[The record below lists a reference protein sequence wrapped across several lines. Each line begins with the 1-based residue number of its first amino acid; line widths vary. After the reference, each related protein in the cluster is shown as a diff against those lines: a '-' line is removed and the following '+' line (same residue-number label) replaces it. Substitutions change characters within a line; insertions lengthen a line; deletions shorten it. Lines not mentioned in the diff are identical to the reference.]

1 MGGLNVKANE
11 VIEDGEVHKLAE
23 YVTFAIGEETYG
35 VEVLKVQEII
45 GMTQITHVPNSMD
58 FMKGVINLRGS
69 VVPVVD
75 MRIKFRM
82 DEREYDAFTVILI
95 VEVQE
100 RLIGLIV
107 DSVSDVVGIPVES
120 LQETPHFSANI
131 ETDYIKGIGNRD
143 DQLIIILDVD
153 LILSSEELERMERE
167 RVSS

>member
-1 MGGLNVKANE
+1 MNKLREKEVTKDNE
-11 VIEDGEVHKLAE
+11 IEDFER
-23 YVTFAIGEETYG
+23 YVTFMIGAEIYG
-35 VEVLKVQEII
+35 VEVLQVREII
-45 GMTQITHVPNSMD
+45 GMAQITHVPNSMD

-95 VEVQE
+95 VEVREQ
-100 RLIGLIV
+100 LIGLIV
-107 DSVSDVVGIPVES
+107 DSVSDVVGIPVEG

-131 ETDYIKGIGNRD
+131 ETDYIKGIGNKD

-167 RVSS
+167 RVS